1 MIKKIFYFINDKI
14 NNRYFKGKTMTKN
27 SRKQNLS
34 DQELINPQFDERG
47 YIQVYTGDGKGKTT
61 ASLGL
66 TMRALGRGWNVL
78 IVMFTKGG
86 TNYGELYSFKEL
98 MQNLSNKLKIVQAG
112 VDRIVYSSNINDEDQ
127 VAIAKGWDIAKDAAK
142 SNEYKLI
149 VLDEINIAIDLGLI
163 EINDVKDFLQNK
175 PLDLEIVMTGRRAHP
190 EIVEIAHLVSE
201 IKPIK
206 HYWDIGI
213 PAREGIEF

>member
-1 MIKKIFYFINDKI
+1 
-14 NNRYFKGKTMTKN
+14 MTKN